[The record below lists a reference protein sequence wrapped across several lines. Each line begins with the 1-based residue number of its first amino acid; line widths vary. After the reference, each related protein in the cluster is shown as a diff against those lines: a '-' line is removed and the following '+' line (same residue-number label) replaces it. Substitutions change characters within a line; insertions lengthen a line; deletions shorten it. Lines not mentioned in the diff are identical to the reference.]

1 LERGRVSFP
10 NKIKGGLMFGIG
22 LSELFVILCIAVLF
36 VRPKDLPKVFRLCG
50 KAYARLKI
58 YYDELS
64 SMKDEMLTDIKSEFE
79 SAETPKNTAQKN
91 PATDENDAFLP

>member
-1 LERGRVSFP
+1 
-10 NKIKGGLMFGIG
+10 MFGIG

-58 YYDELS
+58 YL
-64 SMKDEMLTDIKSEFE
+64 
-79 SAETPKNTAQKN
+79 
-91 PATDENDAFLP
+91 